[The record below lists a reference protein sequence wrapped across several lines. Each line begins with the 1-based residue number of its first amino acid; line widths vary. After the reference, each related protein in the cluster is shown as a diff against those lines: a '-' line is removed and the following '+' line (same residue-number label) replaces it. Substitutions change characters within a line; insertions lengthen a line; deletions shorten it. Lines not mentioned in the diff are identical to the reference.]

1 MSKAEK
7 YDDPPEH
14 VPFGSREH
22 LEWGQVALFEQTKLL
37 EQVHNRIIDSKDS
50 RSIAM
55 ATTLSSIFET
65 SRSILLLC
73 RENVRDSYALSRI
86 LLDSTLNL
94 AHYAIDEDLVEKA
107 IRYSHQKSFRDLFR
121 EIDLEDFQIKTNL
134 KNVNNIP
141 LPKKLMEAYDEFTSS
156 KGHELRHWSEESKKS
171 AFKKIEII
179 SLEIDE
185 GIGQVLNLCLFSIYR
200 HASEIIH
207 GSLFGTF
214 YGMGLTLPGTEMVRN
229 KEQYQNHVNN
239 MNSYLMSILNL
250 LLESALR
257 IVNSCYQIEDILKE
271 SRELNNHLSSMTSK
285 K

>member
-1 MSKAEK
+1 MSKAENF
-7 YDDPPEH
+7 DDPPEN

-37 EQVHNRIIDSKDS
+37 EQVHNRIIDSSDS
-50 RSIAM
+50 RSIAL
-55 ATTLSSIFET
+55 ATTLSSMFET

-73 RENVRDSYALSRI
+73 RNNVRDSYALSRI
-86 LLDSTLNL
+86 LLDSALNM
-94 AHYAIDEDLVEKA
+94 AQYAIDEELVDKA

-134 KNVNNIP
+134 NDVNEIP
-141 LPKKLMEAYDEFTSS
+141 LPKNLMEAYEEFTST
-156 KGHELRHWSEESKKS
+156 KGHELRHWSEESKMS

-179 SLEIDE
+179 STEIDE

-207 GSLFGTF
+207 GTLFGTF
-214 YGMGLTLPGTEMVRN
+214 YGMGLTLPGSEMVRS
-229 KEQYQNHVNN
+229 KEEYEDHVNN

-250 LLESALR
+250 LLESTLR
-257 IVNSCYQIEDILKE
+257 IVDSCYPIEDVLKE
-271 SRELNNHLSSMTSK
+271 SRELNSHLSSMTSK